1 MAYLTFPEY
10 QKFGYQEVTEDDFKR
25 LVVRASDIID
35 IRTRNFYRFHDLESD
50 IEFRKNQFKK
60 AIAVQVEYMATI
72 GAVSTAEINNPTSW
86 SLDGISVSN
95 GNNKLTDDGT
105 SISLISQDALEILN
119 ETGLLYRG
127 VCS

>member
-25 LVVRASDIID
+25 LVVRASDVID

-60 AIAVQVEYMATI
+60 AIALQIERMAI
-72 GAVSTAEINNPTSW
+72 LGAVSTAEIDSPTNW
-86 SLDGISVSN
+86 SLDGVSVTN
-95 GNNKLTDDGT
+95 GDSGASGDNAT
-105 SISLISQDALEILN
+105 SIISDDALELLSM
-119 ETGLLYRG
+119 TGLLYRG
-127 VCS
+127 TC

>member
-25 LVVRASDIID
+25 LVVRASDVID

-60 AIAVQVEYMATI
+60 AIALQIERMAI
-72 GAVSTAEINNPTSW
+72 LGAVSTAEIDSPTNW
-86 SLDGISVSN
+86 SLDGVSVTN
-95 GNNKLTDDGT
+95 GGSGASGDNTT
-105 SISLISQDALEILN
+105 SIISDDALELLSM
-119 ETGLLYRG
+119 TGLLYRG
-127 VCS
+127 TC

>member
-25 LVVRASDIID
+25 LVVRASDVID

-60 AIAVQVEYMATI
+60 GIAVQVEYMATI

-95 GNNKLTDDGT
+95 GNNKLTDDGA

>member
-25 LVVRASDIID
+25 LVVRASDVID

-60 AIAVQVEYMATI
+60 AIALQIERMAI
-72 GAVSTAEINNPTSW
+72 LGAVSTAEIDSPTNW
-86 SLDGISVSN
+86 SLDGVSVTN
-95 GNNKLTDDGT
+95 GGSGASGDNAM
-105 SISLISQDALEILN
+105 SIVSDDALELLSM
-119 ETGLLYRG
+119 TGLLYRG
-127 VCS
+127 TC

>member
-25 LVVRASDIID
+25 LVVRASDVID

-60 AIAVQVEYMATI
+60 AIALQIERMAI
-72 GAVSTAEINNPTSW
+72 LGAVSTAEIDSPTNW
-86 SLDGISVSN
+86 SLDGVSVTN
-95 GNNKLTDDGT
+95 GGSGSSGDNAM
-105 SISLISQDALEILN
+105 SIVSDDALELLSM
-119 ETGLLYRG
+119 TGLLYRG
-127 VCS
+127 TY